1 MNKGIARA
9 TGDVIGFLNADDCYM
24 HDGVL
29 SRIAAQFSAPDT
41 DACYAD
47 LVYVDARE
55 PGRVVRYWKSR
66 QYTDG
71 LFEKG
76 WMPAHP
82 TFYARREAY
91 QRFGGYDTRYRLQA
105 DFELTM
111 RFLACR
117 HIRAAYVPEVWVR
130 MRPGGGQQ
138 QQPAQRGAGQPRSVP
153 RSPQEWPGGHSAV
166 HAAQGALASATVLL
180 AARLNRAPQKILVTG
195 ASGFVG
201 TALCRALVNSG
212 LAVRRALRTTGESA
226 GPDDVAVGNIGPATA
241 WGGALEGTG
250 RSRAPCGTHACAARN
265 RRARRLSQR

>member
-1 MNKGIARA
+1 VKISIITVCRNAAATIEETIRSVASQDYSVREHIVIDGDSRDGTQAILERHRAALDFCVSEPDNGIYDAMNKGIARA
-9 TGDVIGFLNADDCYM
+9 TGDVVGFLNADDCYM

-29 SRIAAQFSAPDT
+29 SRIAAQFAVPDT

-47 LVYVDARE
+47 LVYVDARD

-82 TFYARREAY
+82 TFYAQRKAY

-117 HIRAAYVPEVWVR
+117 HIRATYVPEVWVR
-130 MRPGGGQQ
+130 MRPGGVSNASLRNVVQGNLE
-138 QQPAQRGAGQPRSVP
+138 AY
-153 RSPQEWPGGHSAV
+153 
-166 HAAQGALASATVLL
+166 HAA
-180 AARLNRAPQKILVTG
+180 RKN
-195 ASGFVG
+195 
-201 TALCRALVNSG
+201 G
-212 LAVRRALRTTGESA
+212 LAVTPLFMLRKVLSRV
-226 GPDDVAVGNIGPATA
+226 PQFFSRPA
-241 WGGALEGTG
+241 
-250 RSRAPCGTHACAARN
+250 
-265 RRARRLSQR
+265 